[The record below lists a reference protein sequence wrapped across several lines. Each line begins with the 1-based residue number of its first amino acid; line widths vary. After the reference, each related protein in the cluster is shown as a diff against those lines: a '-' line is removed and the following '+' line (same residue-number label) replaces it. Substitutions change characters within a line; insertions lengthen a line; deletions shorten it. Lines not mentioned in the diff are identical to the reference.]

1 MTSFLKKLYGA
12 AAILGVSTL
21 LLASCSRDGRE
32 MKPPT
37 ADQTESIAIA
47 TTIAESVAPVQEFT
61 IAAPWTEGSEIDPIF
76 TCEGSKLS
84 PSFDIAG
91 LPEGTVTWG
100 LSIVD
105 QTAGNAVHWVAA
117 NIDPAINSVDA
128 GVVPAGAVQSLNRVN
143 KVGYAAPCPKAGEP
157 HTYLLTVYAVSQQL
171 EVTDGMDSETMLTSL
186 EAGSL
191 GITSIAFTVS
201 R

>member
-1 MTSFLKKLYGA
+1 VTRFSKKMYGA
-12 AAILGVSTL
+12 AAILGLSAL

-37 ADQTESIAIA
+37 ADQTESIAVA

-61 IAAPWTEGSEIDPIF
+61 IAAPWQDGAPLDVQF
-76 TCEGSKLS
+76 TCDGSRLS
-84 PSFDIAG
+84 PSFNLAG
-91 LPEGTVTWG
+91 FPEGTVTWG

-105 QTAGNAVHWVAA
+105 QTAANAVHWVAA
-117 NIDPAINSVDA
+117 NIDPAITQVDA
-128 GVVPAGAVQSLNRVN
+128 GVVPAGAVQSLNRIN

-157 HTYLLTVYAVSQQL
+157 HTYILTVYAVSQQL
-171 EVTDGMDSETMLTSL
+171 EVTDGMDAETMLTSL

-191 GITSIAFTVS
+191 GITSTSFTFT

>member
-1 MTSFLKKLYGA
+1 MTRFSKKLFST
-12 AAILGVSTL
+12 AAILGLSAL

-37 ADQTESIAIA
+37 ADQTETIAVA

-61 IAAPWTEGSEIDPIF
+61 IAAPWQDGAPLDVQF
-76 TCEGSKLS
+76 TCDGSRLS
-84 PSFDIAG
+84 PSFNLAG
-91 LPEGTVTWG
+91 FPEGTVTWG

-105 QTAGNAVHWVAA
+105 QTAANAVHWVAA
-117 NIDPAINSVDA
+117 NIDPAITQVDA
-128 GVVPAGAVQSLNRVN
+128 GVVPAGAVQSLNRIN

-157 HTYLLTVYAVSQQL
+157 HTYILTVYAVSQQL
-171 EVTDGMDSETMLTSL
+171 EVTDGMDAETMLTSL

-191 GITSIAFTVS
+191 GITSTSFTFT

>member
-1 MTSFLKKLYGA
+1 MTRFSGKIYGA
-12 AAILGVSTL
+12 AAIVGMSAI

-37 ADQTESIAIA
+37 ADQTETIAIA

-61 IAAPWTEGSEIDPIF
+61 IAAPWVDGGPIDDLF
-76 TCEGSKLS
+76 TCAGSKLS

-100 LSIVD
+100 LSVVD
-105 QTAGNAVHWVAA
+105 QTAGDAVHWAAA
-117 NIDPAINSVDA
+117 NIDPAINHVDA
-128 GVVPAGAVQSLNRVN
+128 GVVPAGAVQALNRVN
-143 KVGYAAPCPKAGEP
+143 KVGYAAPCPKVGEP
-157 HTYLLTVYAVSQQL
+157 HTYILTVYAVSQQL
-171 EVTDGMDSETMLTSL
+171 EVTDGMDGKTMLTSL

-191 GITSIAFTVS
+191 GITSITFTVT

>member
-1 MTSFLKKLYGA
+1 MYGTV
-12 AAILGVSTL
+12 AIVGMSTL

-37 ADQTESIAIA
+37 ADQTETIAIA
-47 TTIAESVAPVQEFT
+47 TTIAETVAPVQELT
-61 IAAPWTEGSEIDPIF
+61 IAVPWEEGAPIDALF
-76 TCEGSKLS
+76 TCDGSKLS

-105 QTAGNAVHWVAA
+105 QTAANAVHWVAA
-117 NIDPAINSVDA
+117 NIDPAINHVDA
-128 GVVPAGAVQSLNRVN
+128 GVVPAGAVQSLNRIQ

-157 HTYLLTVYAVSQQL
+157 HTYVLTVYAVSQQL
-171 EVTDGMDSETMLTSL
+171 EVSDGMDAETMLTSL

-191 GITSIAFTVS
+191 GITSTTFTFT

>member
-1 MTSFLKKLYGA
+1 VTRFSKKIYGA
-12 AAILGVSTL
+12 AAILGLSAL

-37 ADQTESIAIA
+37 ADQTETIAVA

-61 IAAPWTEGSEIDPIF
+61 IAAPWQDGAPLDVQF
-76 TCEGSKLS
+76 TCDGSRLS
-84 PSFDIAG
+84 PSFNLAG
-91 LPEGTVTWG
+91 FPEGTVTWG

-105 QTAGNAVHWVAA
+105 QTAANAVHWVAA
-117 NIDPAINSVDA
+117 NIDPAITQVDA
-128 GVVPAGAVQSLNRVN
+128 GVVPAGAVQSLNRIN

-157 HTYLLTVYAVSQQL
+157 HTYILTVYAVSQQL
-171 EVTDGMDSETMLTSL
+171 EVTDGIDAETMLTSL

-191 GITSIAFTVS
+191 GITSTSFTFT

>member
-1 MTSFLKKLYGA
+1 MYRTVALVGLSA
-12 AAILGVSTL
+12 L

-37 ADQTESIAIA
+37 ADQTETIAIA
-47 TTIAESVAPVQEFT
+47 TTIAETVAPVQELT
-61 IAAPWTEGSEIDPIF
+61 IAVPWEEGAPIDALF
-76 TCEGSKLS
+76 TCDGSKLS

-105 QTAGNAVHWVAA
+105 QTAANAVHWVAA
-117 NIDPAINSVDA
+117 NIDPAINHVDA
-128 GVVPAGAVQSLNRVN
+128 GVVPAGAVQSLNRIQ
-143 KVGYAAPCPKAGEP
+143 KVGYAAPCPKAGEL
-157 HTYLLTVYAVSQQL
+157 HTYVLTVYAVSQQL
-171 EVTDGMDSETMLTSL
+171 EVSDGMDAETMLTSL

-191 GITSIAFTVS
+191 GITSSTFTLT

>member
-1 MTSFLKKLYGA
+1 MTRFSKKIYGA
-12 AAILGVSTL
+12 AAILGLSAL

-37 ADQTESIAIA
+37 ADQTESIAVA

-61 IAAPWTEGSEIDPIF
+61 IAAPWQDGAPLDVQF
-76 TCEGSKLS
+76 TCDGSRLS
-84 PSFDIAG
+84 PSFNLAG
-91 LPEGTVTWG
+91 FPEGTVTWG

-105 QTAGNAVHWVAA
+105 QTAANAVHWVAA
-117 NIDPAINSVDA
+117 NIDPAITQVDA
-128 GVVPAGAVQSLNRVN
+128 GVVPAGAVQSLNRIN

-157 HTYLLTVYAVSQQL
+157 HTYILTVYAVSQQL
-171 EVTDGMDSETMLTSL
+171 EVTDGMDAETMLTSL

-191 GITSIAFTVS
+191 GITSTSFTFT

>member
-1 MTSFLKKLYGA
+1 MTRVSGKIIGKV
-12 AAILGVSTL
+12 AIVGLSAL

-37 ADQTESIAIA
+37 ADQTETIAIA
-47 TTIAESVAPVQEFT
+47 TTIAESITSVQELT
-61 IAAPWTEGSEIDPIF
+61 IAAPWQDGEQIDAQF
-76 TCEGSKLS
+76 TCDGSKLS

-91 LPEGTVTWG
+91 LPDGTVTWG

-105 QTAGNAVHWVAA
+105 QTAANAVHWVAA

-128 GVVPAGAVQSLNRVN
+128 GVVPAGAVQSLNRVG
-143 KVGYAAPCPKAGEP
+143 KVGYAAPCPKVGEP
-157 HTYLLTVYAVSQQL
+157 HTYILTVYALSQLL
-171 EVTDGMDSETMLTSL
+171 EVQEGDDPEIMLTSL

-191 GITSIAFTVS
+191 GIVATTFMVT

>member
-1 MTSFLKKLYGA
+1 MYGTV
-12 AAILGVSTL
+12 AIVGISTL

-37 ADQTESIAIA
+37 ADQTETIAIP
-47 TTIAESVAPVQEFT
+47 TTIAETVAPVQELT
-61 IAAPWTEGSEIDPIF
+61 IAVPWEEGAPIDALF
-76 TCEGSKLS
+76 TCDGSKLS

-105 QTAGNAVHWVAA
+105 QTAANAVHWVAA
-117 NIDPAINSVDA
+117 NIDPAINHVDA
-128 GVVPAGAVQSLNRVN
+128 GVVPAGAVQSLNRIQ
-143 KVGYAAPCPKAGEP
+143 KVGYAAPCPKAGEL
-157 HTYLLTVYAVSQQL
+157 HTYVLTVYAVSQQL
-171 EVTDGMDSETMLTSL
+171 EVSDGMDAETMLTSL

-191 GITSIAFTVS
+191 GITSSTFTLT

>member
-1 MTSFLKKLYGA
+1 MTRFSGKIIGKV
-12 AAILGVSTL
+12 AIVGMSAL

-37 ADQTESIAIA
+37 ADQTETIAIA
-47 TTIAESVAPVQEFT
+47 TTIAESITSVQELT
-61 IAAPWTEGSEIDPIF
+61 IAAPWEDGEQIDAQF
-76 TCEGSKLS
+76 TCDGSKLS

-91 LPEGTVTWG
+91 LPDGTVTWG

-105 QTAGNAVHWVAA
+105 QTALDAAHWVAA
-117 NIDPAINSVDA
+117 NIDPAINHVDA
-128 GVVPAGAVQSLNRVN
+128 GVVPAGAVQSLNRLQ

-157 HTYLLTVYAVSQQL
+157 HTYVLTVYAVSQQL
-171 EVTDGMDSETMLTSL
+171 EVSDGMDAETMLTSL

-191 GITSIAFTVS
+191 GITSTTFTFT

>member
-1 MTSFLKKLYGA
+1 MYGKV
-12 AAILGVSTL
+12 AIVGMSVL

-37 ADQTESIAIA
+37 ADQTETIAIA
-47 TTIAESVAPVQEFT
+47 TTIAESVAPVQELT
-61 IAAPWTEGSEIDPIF
+61 IAVPWEEGQPIDALF
-76 TCEGSKLS
+76 TCDGSKLS

-105 QTAGNAVHWVAA
+105 QTAANAVHWVAA

-128 GVVPAGAVQSLNRVN
+128 GVVPAGAVQSLNRVG

-157 HTYLLTVYAVSQQL
+157 HTYVLTVYAVSQQL
-171 EVTDGMDSETMLTSL
+171 EVSDGMDAETMLTSL

-191 GITSIAFTVS
+191 GITSTTFTFT

>member
-1 MTSFLKKLYGA
+1 MYGKV
-12 AAILGVSTL
+12 AIVGMSVL

-37 ADQTESIAIA
+37 ADQTETIAIA
-47 TTIAESVAPVQEFT
+47 TTIAETVAPVQELT
-61 IAAPWTEGSEIDPIF
+61 IAVPWEEGQPIDALF
-76 TCEGSKLS
+76 TCGGSKLS

-105 QTAGNAVHWVAA
+105 QTAANAVHWVAA

-128 GVVPAGAVQSLNRVN
+128 GVVPAGAVQSLNRVG

-157 HTYLLTVYAVSQQL
+157 HTYVLTVYAVSQQL
-171 EVTDGMDSETMLTSL
+171 EVSDGMDAETMLTSL

-191 GITSIAFTVS
+191 GITSTTFTFT

>member
-1 MTSFLKKLYGA
+1 MYGA
-12 AAILGVSTL
+12 AAILGLSAL

-47 TTIAESVAPVQEFT
+47 TTIAESVAPVQELT
-61 IAAPWTEGSEIDPIF
+61 IAAPWIEGSEIDSIF

-105 QTAGNAVHWVAA
+105 QTAENAVHWVAA
-117 NIDPAINSVDA
+117 NIDPAINRVDS

-157 HTYLLTVYAVSQQL
+157 HTYILTVYAVSQQL

-191 GITSIAFTVS
+191 GIVATTFMVT

>member
-1 MTSFLKKLYGA
+1 MTRFSGKIIGKV
-12 AAILGVSTL
+12 AIVGLSAL

-37 ADQTESIAIA
+37 ADQTETIAIA
-47 TTIAESVAPVQEFT
+47 TTIAESITSVQELT
-61 IAAPWTEGSEIDPIF
+61 IAAPWEDGEQIDAQF
-76 TCEGSKLS
+76 TCDGSKLS

-91 LPEGTVTWG
+91 LPDGTVTWG

-105 QTAGNAVHWVAA
+105 QMALDAVHWALA
-117 NIDPAINSVDA
+117 NVDPTINHVDA
-128 GVVPAGAVQSLNRVN
+128 GVVPAGAVQSLNRLQ

-157 HTYLLTVYAVSQQL
+157 HTYVLTVYAVSQQL
-171 EVTDGMDSETMLTSL
+171 EVSDGMDAESMLTSL

-191 GITSIAFTVS
+191 GITSITFTVT

>member
-1 MTSFLKKLYGA
+1 MTRFSKKLYGTV
-12 AAILGVSTL
+12 AIVGMSIL

-32 MKPPT
+32 MQAPT
-37 ADQTESIAIA
+37 ADQTEAIAVA

-61 IAAPWTEGSEIDPIF
+61 IAAPWQDGAPLDVQF
-76 TCEGSKLS
+76 TCDGSRLS
-84 PSFDIAG
+84 PSFNLAG
-91 LPEGTVTWG
+91 FPEGTVTWG

-105 QTAGNAVHWVAA
+105 QTAANAVHWVAA
-117 NIDPAINSVDA
+117 NIDPAITQVDA
-128 GVVPAGAVQSLNRVN
+128 GVVPAGAVQSLNRIN

-157 HTYLLTVYAVSQQL
+157 HTYILTVYAVSQQL
-171 EVTDGMDSETMLTSL
+171 EVTDGMDAETMLTSL

-191 GITSIAFTVS
+191 GITSTSFTFT

>member
-1 MTSFLKKLYGA
+1 MYGA
-12 AAILGVSTL
+12 AAILGLSAL

-61 IAAPWTEGSEIDPIF
+61 IVAPWEDGEQLDPQF

-84 PSFDIAG
+84 PGFEIAG

-105 QTAGNAVHWVAA
+105 QTAENAVHWVAA
-117 NIDPAINSVDA
+117 NIDPAINRVDA

-143 KVGYAAPCPKAGEP
+143 KVGYAAPCPKVGEP
-157 HTYLLTVYAVSQQL
+157 HTYILTVYALSQLL
-171 EVTDGMDSETMLTSL
+171 EVQEGDDPEIMLTSL

-191 GITSIAFTVS
+191 GIVATTFMVT